1 MDDEYNQTY
10 YKLGFVY
17 LPFITLVFLY
27 FISQNY
33 LVEDKSVSMMAYL
46 IVGILVTTG
55 IIMHNGDLISN
66 RFGRLPVYVHLISL
80 VIFTVVYFSWTKII
94 TNSLNEHEN
103 LPLLRVIIDTPIIK
117 SGFTLLFISMSI
129 YFCSASIFSIFS
141 KIFSDVITSGEADMI
156 REISG
161 NKATDIILNHQDLD
175 DSQNQIKSKIIST
188 IIEIIKTDISNNLD
202 AYWGRTRNELSLMR
216 FCFNRIS
223 RTIQSHPYEW
233 KVNSE
238 QLSMFCSDEI
248 NNDIYDYIIR
258 QFVDQ
263 LSKCFDEQYNSQID
277 LHPRQF
283 CILVHDIADSQ
294 INGKQQFLD
303 SVFRKKPGNIPKK
316 LLNNPRIY
324 NKVRLLSLVIYTGYL
339 HFTTTQH
346 YSNTKLI
353 TYLGRIID
361 VYQYVQIQTNP
372 DTTEKIDYRYLSETP
387 SKLDLSESLNL
398 NYNLANKEH
407 IKNTSVKFFKELDF
421 QHRLFEIDKMASA
434 DFVDARNEFLKLF
447 EIFLGDV

>member
-1 MDDEYNQTY
+1 MDDEYNHTY

-66 RFGRLPVYVHLISL
+66 RFGRLPVYVHIISL

-263 LSKCFDEQYNSQID
+263 LSKCFDEEN
-277 LHPRQF
+277 R
-283 CILVHDIADSQ
+283 
-294 INGKQQFLD
+294 LD
-303 SVFRKKPGNIPKK
+303 YG
-316 LLNNPRIY
+316 
-324 NKVRLLSLVIYTGYL
+324 
-339 HFTTTQH
+339 
-346 YSNTKLI
+346 
-353 TYLGRIID
+353 
-361 VYQYVQIQTNP
+361 
-372 DTTEKIDYRYLSETP
+372 
-387 SKLDLSESLNL
+387 
-398 NYNLANKEH
+398 
-407 IKNTSVKFFKELDF
+407 
-421 QHRLFEIDKMASA
+421 
-434 DFVDARNEFLKLF
+434 
-447 EIFLGDV
+447 